1 MVRVGISV
9 EGTTE
14 ERFVQKSLVP
24 YFALKDIFIQPVS
37 MSGKVNLARV
47 KNEIEKLAYNFD
59 YVTTLY
65 DFYGFKGADVNETKQ
80 SLEEKVKNSLKAEI
94 QRKCVPYIQMY
105 EFEGLLFSSPDI
117 VGSVLGDDEYAT
129 WAQGV
134 LDAFHGDPESI
145 NNSEQTAPSKR
156 FNKNTPYRKTVHGPD
171 IALQTGL
178 QNIRDVCSG
187 FDDWINKIE
196 LFALNLK

>member
-156 FNKNTPYRKTVHGPD
+156 FNKNT
-171 IALQTGL
+171 GL